1 MISLSHPHQTTVT
14 GAQTL
19 SSRSNHPSKASP
31 HPFELTS
38 MWEAADTQIRR
49 PLIDLSVWRRC
60 TLQYALMIL
69 LPSPLS
75 AGTPPCPSARWGLS
89 RTPTCLKR
97 RRGVGL
103 PVASSATPIHPTL
116 RHGNSGNIMSL
127 KLSESSGCTYSRHIS
142 RRHANVFKLPSSRQ
156 FNWNHSTYVQQT
168 VGMPLI
174 SCACFVYILSIYTY
188 NLILQC
194 HLNDVVDGEAL
205 EVDAVM
211 MTVKASLD

>member
-127 KLSESSGCTYSRHIS
+127 KLSESSGCTHSRHIS

-156 FNWNHSTYVQQT
+156 FKLESWYLCTTDSRDAAHQLCLFRIYSEYLYVQFNT
-168 VGMPLI
+168 AM
-174 SCACFVYILSIYTY
+174 SS
-188 NLILQC
+188 
-194 HLNDVVDGEAL
+194 
-205 EVDAVM
+205 
-211 MTVKASLD
+211 K